1 MTNYYCVFW
10 YPTIFHQ
17 EKIHRKIDLF
27 CKDGLPIFQSIAD
40 IDKRQDVPDV
50 IGADLSLHIEEIPHE
65 GNNRNNEECYDLVF
79 TLQRRGRKDLK
90 TIFKYYNH
98 SRNGFVI
105 YSYNRDQLLDD
116 FWLGFNDSKII
127 DILRHTFSIRISE
140 KYSIKLTE
148 PLDEECVKNH
158 TIDWILISFYHLAKC
173 FYHEHEVHNDAD
185 AKLESYYYKEIDS
198 EGHRTYL
205 TEPPS
210 LSTKNNPVINWYLD
224 QYEKMFLQYAEK
236 TSQDYRQRKIEI
248 DEFLNLRKG
257 TLDAVNDENA
267 SPDELSELII
277 KLRTTFDKI
286 PIVKYGDNQQTLE
299 MSPDSTEYGKRPLPG
314 ADNTP
319 IPQIDEII
327 QEKKPTTSDIK
338 VLKSELKEKTKDF
351 YLPYVN
357 YLYNQVATLA
367 ETCHNALIEYTYCR
381 VLLGSKYNDE
391 YRHDINFNRREVELL
406 SENPQLYPFLSKKDE
421 HRKKAFNI
429 RNSIR
434 YIEDIRQK
442 CDILESALSKI
453 LIEEVHGISIE
464 HESILESINSLNET
478 NNSVLGNIES
488 LTNANNSVL
497 GNISLLTRAN
507 NDVLQKI
514 EKLTQE
520 TVKSNDINSTLGWL
534 SVGIGVL
541 GLAYVFGEA
550 HRPNIILLVIS
561 AVILLPTI
569 VMAVIY
575 GLKNNRLT
583 CKKRK

>member
-1 MTNYYCVFW
+1 MANYYCVFW

-17 EKIHRKIDLF
+17 EKRHRRVDLF
-27 CKDGLPIFQSIAD
+27 YKDGVPIFQSIAD

-50 IGADLSLHIEEIPHE
+50 IGADLSLHIEEVPHKE
-65 GNNRNNEECYDLVF
+65 NKRNDEDCFDLVF
-79 TLQRRGRKDLK
+79 TLHREGLKDIK
-90 TIFKYYNH
+90 TVFEYYDH

-105 YSYNRDQLLDD
+105 YSYNRESLLND
-116 FWLGFNDSKII
+116 FWCSFNDNSKII
-127 DILRHTFSIRISE
+127 EILRHTFSIRISE

-158 TIDWILISFYHLAKC
+158 TIDWVLISFYHLAKF

-198 EGHRTYL
+198 HGRRTYL

-236 TSQDYRQRKIEI
+236 TSQDYRQRKFEI
-248 DEFLNLRKG
+248 DEFLNLRKEI
-257 TLDAVNDENA
+257 LAAAYNEEA
-267 SPDELSELII
+267 SPGELSDLII

-286 PIVKYGDNQQTLE
+286 PIVKHDDKQVSKILPK
-299 MSPDSTEYGKRPLPG
+299 SDEYGKRPLPG

-319 IPQIDEII
+319 VPPIDEII
-327 QEKKPTTSDIK
+327 KEKKPTTFDING
-338 VLKSELKEKTKDF
+338 LKRELKEKTKEF

-357 YLYNQVATLA
+357 YLYNQVATLS
-367 ETCHNALIEYTYCR
+367 EICHNALIEYTYCR

-391 YRHDINFNRREVELL
+391 YQHNIFFNSREVELL

-453 LIEEVHGISIE
+453 LIEEVHGISID
-464 HESILESINSLNET
+464 HESILKSINKLNET
-478 NNSVLGNIES
+478 NNSVLENIAS
-488 LTNANNSVL
+488 LTNANNNVL
-497 GNISLLTRAN
+497 GNISNLTQAN
-507 NDVLQKI
+507 SDVLQDI
-514 EKLTQE
+514 EKLNQE
-520 TVKSNDINSTLGWL
+520 TVKSNVINSTLGWL

-541 GLAYVFGEA
+541 GLAYVFGET
-550 HRPNIILLVIS
+550 HCPNIILLVIS
-561 AVILLPTI
+561 ALILLPAI
-569 VMAVIY
+569 IKAVIY
-575 GLKNNRLT
+575 GLKNNRSMY
-583 CKKRK
+583 KKRR